1 MSVLD
6 RLASA
11 LGRND
16 ERPNVELAQ
25 ALASKPDE
33 KAIAEL
39 VEALS
44 AGTSAQQNDAIKVLY
59 ELGERAP
66 DLVAPHA
73 EAFLALLSSKN
84 NRNVWGAMQALDAVA
99 QQDPDAVFAAL
110 PQILAAA
117 DRGSVIAKDKAM
129 SILTQ
134 LASVGLASQV
144 MPIFLARL
152 EGSAPNQFPMYAEF
166 GALVM
171 DEAHK
176 DAFVSILLA
185 RVGKF
190 APAKRAR
197 VEKVLRKL
205 SKS

>member
-6 RLASA
+6 KLASA

-25 ALASKPDE
+25 ALASKPDH

-39 VEALS
+39 IEALS
-44 AGTSAQQNDAIKVLY
+44 TGTTAQQNDAIKVLY
-59 ELGERAP
+59 ELGDRAP
-66 DLVAPHA
+66 ELVTPHTD
-73 EAFLALLSSKN
+73 AFLALLNSKN

-99 QQDPDAVFAAL
+99 QQNPDAVFAAL
-110 PQILAAA
+110 PQILVAA

-134 LASVGLASQV
+134 LASVGLASEV
-144 MPIFLARL
+144 MPVFLARL
-152 EGSAPNQFPMYAEF
+152 ETSVPNQFPMYAEF

-171 DEAHK
+171 DDAHK
-176 DAFVSILLA
+176 DAFVSILLS
-185 RVGKF
+185 RVGKL